1 MLDAMLRLSLDLL
14 EQLVV
19 LLLDAASKLLA
30 LVMGHIVV
38 IVCIEAIDVIQAAAN
53 VIFAVNLA
61 TVVRCVSISLVV
73 MGYGAAIVVVQDVLF
88 LCEIWFE

>member
-1 MLDAMLRLSLDLL
+1 MMLDAMLSLSLDLL

-19 LLLDAASKLLA
+19 LLLDATSKLFA
-30 LVMGHIVV
+30 MVMGHVVV

-61 TVVRCVSISLVV
+61 AVV
-73 MGYGAAIVVVQDVLF
+73 
-88 LCEIWFE
+88 

>member
-1 MLDAMLRLSLDLL
+1 MLDAMLSLSLDLL

-19 LLLDAASKLLA
+19 LLLDATSKLFA
-30 LVMGHIVV
+30 MVMGHVVV

-61 TVVRCVSISLVV
+61 AVV
-73 MGYGAAIVVVQDVLF
+73 
-88 LCEIWFE
+88 

>member
-1 MLDAMLRLSLDLL
+1 MLDAMLSLSLDLL
-14 EQLVV
+14 EQLIV

-30 LVMGHIVV
+30 MVMGHVMV

-61 TVVRCVSISLVV
+61 TMV
-73 MGYGAAIVVVQDVLF
+73 
-88 LCEIWFE
+88 